1 MQAHLFAPTPP
12 PQPPLPGFG
21 DPQAVVSSASV
32 VVLASS
38 SGGNC
43 SALILKDAAG
53 AAVGLILIDLGV
65 TPRRAKRLLGAAGLE
80 VRAKEGGMGLPVVAA
95 VVTHLDSDHLC
106 PSWCQNTREAV
117 ALLPPDVPL
126 YMHRRHAGRAD
137 RQGLLYRRTIPF
149 TDGFTPAAGVEVR
162 AHIAPHD
169 ELGSASF
176 RFVIE
181 RKNLRAGHL
190 GWATDVGR
198 PTDELARHLAGVD
211 VLAVE
216 SNYCPVMERESDRPE
231 FLKRRVMGGAGHLS
245 NQQSVELT
253 RRVGPKKHV
262 VLLHLSRQC
271 NTPELAA
278 IEHAGAPYDTTV
290 AMPDMPTA
298 RIPIE

>member
-1 MQAHLFAPTPP
+1 MQGHLFAKPVPAQPTF
-12 PQPPLPGFG
+12 PGLG
-21 DPQAVVSSASV
+21 PHMPVVAGAEV

-43 SALILKDAAG
+43 SVLVLKDAAG
-53 AAVGLILIDLGV
+53 VAVGLILIDLGL
-65 TPRRAKRLLGAAGLE
+65 TPRRTKRLLGLAGLE
-80 VRAKEGGMGLPVVAA
+80 VGAKEGGGGLTVLGA

-106 PSWCQNTREAV
+106 PSWCQNTREAA
-117 ALLPPDVPL
+117 ALLPPEAPL

-149 TDGFTPAAGVEVR
+149 TDGFSPAAGVEVR

-176 RFVIE
+176 RFVVGT
-181 RKNLRAGHL
+181 RGQGGGVL

>member
-12 PQPPLPGFG
+12 LQPPIPGLG
-21 DPQAVVSSASV
+21 VPRAVVASADV

-43 SALILKDAAG
+43 SVLVLKDAAG
-53 AAVGLILIDLGV
+53 VARGLILIDLGV
-65 TPRRAKRLLGAAGLE
+65 TPRRAKRLLALAGIE
-80 VRAKEGGMGLPVVAA
+80 VRVKEGGMGVPLLGA

-106 PSWCQNTREAV
+106 PSWCQNTREAE
-117 ALLPPDVPL
+117 ALLPAHVPL

-149 TDGFTPAAGVEVR
+149 TDGFSPAAGVEVR

-176 RFVIE
+176 RFIVGT
-181 RKNLRAGHL
+181 RGQGGGVL

-216 SNYCPVMERESDRPE
+216 SNYCPVMERESARPE

-245 NQQSVELT
+245 NQQSGELT
-253 RRVGPKKHV
+253 RRVAPKKHV

-271 NTPELAA
+271 NTPDLAA
-278 IEHAGAPYDTTV
+278 IEHAGAPYATTV
-290 AMPDMPTA
+290 AMPDSPTP